1 MYYDTMLPRSSLST
15 RAASSALASTDSTS
29 GVSEASSSLNISAA
43 AAAVAG
49 AGVGGSNP
57 GTQQQQQPAAP
68 NSTLNTSAA
77 EQTLPHQLG
86 SDEPSSFSSFSMSH
100 R

>member
-1 MYYDTMLPRSSLST
+1 MLHRSSLST
-15 RAASSALASTDSTS
+15 RAASSTLASTDSTS
-29 GVSEASSSLNISAA
+29 GVSEASSSLNIPAA
-43 AAAVAG
+43 AATVAG
-49 AGVGGSNP
+49 GSTP
-57 GTQQQQQPAAP
+57 GTQPQQQQLPAP
-68 NSTLNTSAA
+68 NPTLNTSAA